1 LNGEYKTFP
10 KRKRIPKGASPK
22 LERVVPLREA
32 SGKVV
37 FREGCTEVNQTAL
50 LVPKYMNWIGGCETG

>member
-1 LNGEYKTFP
+1 MANIRLFQKGKECQ
-10 KRKRIPKGASPK
+10 RGASPK

-50 LVPKYMNWIGGCETG
+50 LVPKNRNWIRGSETG